1 MIAGALLALGSAF
14 SFSVNSILVRRGFA
28 DAGATAAQGA
38 FITVLLGVPFG
49 LAAVLITGQL
59 FNFDLISLNGYLL
72 LSAAGVVHFGVGRYC
87 NYRGI
92 AAIGASRAVT
102 VQAVAVPYSILMAVI
117 LLDERPTLLMYL
129 AIALILVGPFLMIE
143 RRPKRP
149 APAAAPPSPHPSPAN
164 RERGQEPGA
173 PHSSSHS
180 SPANRESGEAPGAPQ
195 DGGESPRV
203 EIRQLEGYVFSLLA
217 ALAYG
222 TSPILIRA
230 AVQDGT
236 GTAAIGTFVA
246 YVAASAVLTAGLVL
260 PAQRELVHAIN
271 FRYMRL
277 FGGAG
282 FSVFLAQLLRFFA
295 LSLADVSIVN
305 PLMRTVG
312 VFTLILSY
320 LLNRR
325 LEQITLGVVLGV
337 LVSFA
342 GAALLVLG
350 AALG

>member
-14 SFSVNSILVRRGFA
+14 SFSVNSIVVRRGFA

-49 LAAVLITGQL
+49 LAAVLLTGQI

-102 VQAVAVPYSILMAVI
+102 VQAVAVPYSILMAVV
-117 LLDERPTLLMYL
+117 LLGERPTLLMYV
-129 AIALILVGPFLMIE
+129 AIGLILVGPSLMIE

-149 APAAAPPSPHPSPAN
+149 APAGAAPSPSSPSSPPASA
-164 RERGQEPGA
+164 QEPPSA
-173 PHSSSHS
+173 DAAS
-180 SPANRESGEAPGAPQ
+180 
-195 DGGESPRV
+195 RV

-230 AVQDGT
+230 AVQDGA

-325 LEQITLGVVLGV
+325 LEKITLGVVLGV

-342 GAALLVLG
+342 GAALLVAG
-350 AALG
+350 AAIGVNVDALD

>member
-1 MIAGALLALGSAF
+1 MIAGALLALASSF

-49 LAAVLITGQL
+49 LIAVLLTGQIL
-59 FNFDLISLNGYLL
+59 NFGLIPLDGYLY
-72 LSAAGVVHFGVGRYC
+72 LSGAGIVHYGIGRYC

-92 AAIGASRAVT
+92 AAIGAARAVT
-102 VQAVAVPYSILMAVI
+102 VQAVAVPYSILMAVV
-117 LLDERPTLLMYL
+117 LLDERPSLLMYA
-129 AIALILVGPFLMIE
+129 AIALILIGPSLMIE

-149 APAAAPPSPHPSPAN
+149 AGASADGS
-164 RERGQEPGA
+164 GGA
-173 PHSSSHS
+173 P
-180 SPANRESGEAPGAPQ
+180 G
-195 DGGESPRV
+195 V

-230 AVQDGT
+230 AVEDASA
-236 GTAAIGTFVA
+236 TAAIGTLVSYA
-246 YVAASAVLTAGLVL
+246 AASAVLIAALAL

-282 FSVFLAQLLRFFA
+282 LSVFLAQLFRFFA
-295 LSLADVSIVN
+295 LSFADVSIVN

-320 LLNRR
+320 LVNRS
-325 LEQITLGVVLGV
+325 LERITLGVVLGV
-337 LVSFA
+337 LVSFG
-342 GAALLVLG
+342 GAALLVAG
-350 AALG
+350 AALRAGG

>member
-49 LAAVLITGQL
+49 LAAVLLNGQI

-102 VQAVAVPYSILMAVI
+102 VQAVAVPYSILMAVV
-117 LLDERPTLLMYL
+117 LLGERPTLLMYV
-129 AIALILVGPFLMIE
+129 AIGLILVGPSLMIE

-149 APAAAPPSPHPSPAN
+149 APAGAAPSSPSSSSSPPASA
-164 RERGQEPGA
+164 QEPA
-173 PHSSSHS
+173 ASADS
-180 SPANRESGEAPGAPQ
+180 
-195 DGGESPRV
+195 RV

-230 AVQDGT
+230 AVQDGA
-236 GTAAIGTFVA
+236 GTAAIGAFVA

-325 LEQITLGVVLGV
+325 LEKITLGVVLGV

-342 GAALLVLG
+342 GAALLVAG
-350 AALG
+350 AAIGVNVDALD

>member
-102 VQAVAVPYSILMAVI
+102 VQAVAVPYSILMAVV
-117 LLDERPTLLMYL
+117 LLGERPTLLMYL

-143 RRPKRP
+143 RRSKRP
-149 APAAAPPSPHPSPAN
+149 APAAASPSQ
-164 RERGQEPGA
+164 G
-173 PHSSSHS
+173 
-180 SPANRESGEAPGAPQ
+180 
-195 DGGESPRV
+195 GGESPRV
-203 EIRQLEGYVFSLLA
+203 EMRQLEGYVFSLLA

-230 AVQDGT
+230 AVQDGS

-350 AALG
+350 AALHVAVAATD

>member
-1 MIAGALLALGSAF
+1 MIAGALLALASSF

-49 LAAVLITGQL
+49 LIAVLLTGQIL
-59 FNFDLISLNGYLL
+59 NFGLIPLDGYLY
-72 LSAAGVVHFGVGRYC
+72 LSGAGIVHYGIGRYC

-92 AAIGASRAVT
+92 AAIGAARAVT
-102 VQAVAVPYSILMAVI
+102 VQAVAVPYSILMAVV
-117 LLDERPTLLMYL
+117 LLDERPSLLMYA
-129 AIALILVGPFLMIE
+129 AIALILIGPSLMIE

-149 APAAAPPSPHPSPAN
+149 ANAPADGSGGAAP
-164 RERGQEPGA
+164 G
-173 PHSSSHS
+173 
-180 SPANRESGEAPGAPQ
+180 
-195 DGGESPRV
+195 V

-230 AVQDGT
+230 AVEDASA
-236 GTAAIGTFVA
+236 TAAIGTLVSYA
-246 YVAASAVLTAGLVL
+246 AASAVLIAALAL

-282 FSVFLAQLLRFFA
+282 LSVFLAQLFRFFA
-295 LSLADVSIVN
+295 LSFADVSIVN

-320 LLNRR
+320 LVNRS
-325 LEQITLGVVLGV
+325 LERITLGVVLGV
-337 LVSFA
+337 LVSFGGAALLIA
-342 GAALLVLG
+342 GAALRAG
-350 AALG
+350 G

>member
-49 LAAVLITGQL
+49 LAAVLITGQI

-102 VQAVAVPYSILMAVI
+102 VQAVAVPYSILMAVV
-117 LLDERPTLLMYL
+117 LLGERPTLLMYL

-149 APAAAPPSPHPSPAN
+149 AAAAAAPPA
-164 RERGQEPGA
+164 E
-173 PHSSSHS
+173 
-180 SPANRESGEAPGAPQ
+180 
-195 DGGESPRV
+195 DESPRV

-230 AVQDGT
+230 AVQDGV

-295 LSLADVSIVN
+295 LSLASVSIVN

-320 LLNRR
+320 LVNRR
-325 LEQITLGVVLGV
+325 LEKITLGVVLGV

-342 GAALLVLG
+342 GAALLVAG
-350 AALG
+350 AALAGAPVAEPD